1 MPSLFS
7 ALTSKIFGGL
17 SIALLIVVG
26 ALWFQNAR
34 LTDQRD
40 TARAKLTA
48 EIAAHKVTLE
58 SVATLRHALNAKNAE
73 SLARAAA
80 LETARQ
86 ESAQAQADAERRF
99 RSTQASIDALRAAVG
114 QNGDDCSIP
123 EEVTDALA
131 GL

>member
-40 TARAKLTA
+40 TARDKLTA
-48 EIAAHKVTLE
+48 EVAAHKVTLE
-58 SVATLRHALNAKNAE
+58 SVATLRDALDAKNAE

-86 ESAQAQADAERRF
+86 ESAQAQADADRRF
-99 RSTQASIDALRAAVG
+99 RSTQSRIDALRAAVG

>member
-40 TARAKLTA
+40 TARANLTA

-58 SVATLRHALNAKNAE
+58 SVATLRDALDAKNAE

-80 LETARQ
+80 LEKARQ
-86 ESAQAQADAERRF
+86 EAAQAQADAERRF
-99 RSTQASIDALRAAVG
+99 RSTQSRIDALRAAVG
-114 QNGDDCSIP
+114 QNSGDCDVP